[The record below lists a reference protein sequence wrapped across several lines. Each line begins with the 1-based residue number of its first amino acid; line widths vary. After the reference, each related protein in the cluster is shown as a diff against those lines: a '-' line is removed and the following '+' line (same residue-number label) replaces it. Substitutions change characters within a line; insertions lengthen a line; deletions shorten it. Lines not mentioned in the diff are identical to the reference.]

1 MLSQLTA
8 NALQILEARY
18 LLRNSKDRLIE
29 SPEQLLKRV
38 AKHVASTENTDTTLW
53 EESFYQ
59 SMVQLEFLPNSPT
72 LMNAGLPKGQ
82 LSACFVLPVEDSLEA
97 IFTTLK
103 NAAMIHQSGGGTG
116 YNFSSL
122 RPKGDLVSSTGGTS
136 SGPIAF
142 MEVYDSATEHVKQ
155 GGKRRGA
162 NMGILNID
170 HPDIEEFIVSKSEG
184 KRLKNFNISV
194 GITDA
199 FMLAVEKD
207 AQWVLRN
214 PRTQKIERTVSA
226 KALWDTIVREAFAT
240 GDPGLIFL
248 DTINGENPLPKKGRI
263 LATNPCGEVPLLDYE
278 SCNLGSINLTKM
290 LQNDGNHFQ
299 IDWNKL
305 DKTIKISIRFLDNV
319 ISCNYY
325 LLPEIKE
332 NTQANRKIGLGI
344 MGWAELLILL
354 DIPYASDK
362 AVALAEKLMQFIQE
376 KSYAASRSLAK
387 ERGTFQAWEDSNYA
401 PDRPIRNATCNSIA
415 PTGSIS
421 VIANTSYSIEPLY
434 ALSYNRVG
442 ILDNKT
448 QNETNGIFVNRM
460 KQLGLW
466 TEEVKAAVTATGS
479 IQQLKYLSKETK
491 KLFETSLEIPWKYHL
506 LHQKAFQKYT
516 DNAVSKTI
524 NLSETTAIKAVSE
537 IYKTAWE
544 YGLKGITIYRNGSKV
559 DQVLRSCGVDLID
572 ACSL

>member
-8 NALQILEARY
+8 NALEILEARY
-18 LLRNSKDRLIE
+18 LLRNAHGNIIE
-29 SPEQLLKRV
+29 SPDQLFRRV
-38 AKHVASTENTDTTLW
+38 ARQIASAETTDSSLW
-53 EESFYQ
+53 EEAFYQ
-59 SMVQLEFLPNSPT
+59 SMAHLEFLPNSPT
-72 LMNAGLPKGQ
+72 LMNAGSPEGQ

-116 YNFSSL
+116 YNFSGL

-170 HPDIEEFIVSKSEG
+170 HPDIEDFIVSKSKG
-184 KRLKNFNISV
+184 TRLKNFNISV
-194 GITDA
+194 GMTDA
-199 FMLAVEKD
+199 FMVAAEKD
-207 AQWVLRN
+207 TPWALRN
-214 PRTQKIERTVSA
+214 PRTRKIERTVRA
-226 KALWDTIVREAFAT
+226 KTLWETIVREAHAT

-248 DTINGENPLPKKGRI
+248 DTINSHNPLPKKGRI

-290 LQNDGNHFQ
+290 LQIDGDHFA
-299 IDWNKL
+299 IDWKKL
-305 DKTIKISIRFLDNV
+305 DLTIKLGIRFLDNV
-319 ISCNYY
+319 IGCNYY

-332 NTQANRKIGLGI
+332 TTQANRKIGLGI

-354 DIPYASDK
+354 DIPYASNK
-362 AVALAEKLMQFIQE
+362 AVAFAEKLMQFIQE
-376 KSYAASRSLAK
+376 KSYAASRSLASD
-387 ERGTFQAWEDSNYA
+387 RGTFQAWDDSRFA
-401 PDRPIRNATCNSIA
+401 PDRPMRNATCNSIA

-421 VIANTSYSIEPLY
+421 VIANTSYAIEPLY
-434 ALSYNRVG
+434 ALSYSRVG

-448 QNETNGIFVNRM
+448 QNETNKVFVDKM
-460 KQLGLW
+460 KLLGHW
-466 TEEVKAAVTATGS
+466 TETVQAAVKTTGS
-479 IQQLKYLSKETK
+479 VQQLKFLSNDLK

-524 NLSETTAIKAVSE
+524 NLSETTAIKEVSE
-537 IYKTAWE
+537 IYKTAWK
-544 YGLKGITIYRNGSKV
+544 YGLKGITIFRNGCKG
-559 DQVLRSCGVDLID
+559 DQVLRICGVDHID
-572 ACSL
+572 TCNL